1 MPRRILFTSPVQP
14 IGGCSP
20 DVYSW
25 NKSTSNIK
33 LIMSFINHP
42 GLCFLKA
49 NVPGVEILE
58 YPTWNDFEAALKE
71 PVDILG
77 ISFYINE
84 SEIALRMVRYAR
96 SRGVK
101 EVWAGNYGAYSPE
114 VAKYFDRVVTGWGE
128 APAAAALGVS
138 SGAHSEII
146 HPPMYGCMGTNV
158 FPYLTLH
165 GFLYTSR
172 GCPYTCTFCQT
183 PDFYGEAATVSL
195 ETIDRVLWT
204 YSKQGIATANI
215 LDENF
220 GIFPRHTREVIGLL
234 KKYRMRWIP
243 LCRADLLLK
252 HLDEW
257 KEHGLFGAH
266 IGVETLNPASLKGS
280 DKKLQRGTTVE
291 LLRLM
296 RKNHLIVQAFYIIG
310 FEEDTVESIRQDIEE
325 LATLDVDIAQVQIVT
340 PYPRTVLRDVI
351 DQRYGILD
359 GNLSRYNSRNLVWKH
374 PNIEPRE
381 IKELQQWAHA
391 KLFTSARAL
400 KTISKMLIFDCTERV
415 AIKGVTRMARS
426 RKSLRL
432 YRVNRRGLRNAKA
445 WAKRGWD
452 AYDEIEQERK
462 LSVGPGTMRLTQ
474 PKTS

>member
-1 MPRRILFTSPVQP
+1 
-14 IGGCSP
+14 
-20 DVYSW
+20 
-25 NKSTSNIK
+25 
-33 LIMSFINHP
+33 
-42 GLCFLKA
+42 
-49 NVPGVEILE
+49 
-58 YPTWNDFEAALKE
+58 
-71 PVDILG
+71 
-77 ISFYINE
+77 
-84 SEIALRMVRYAR
+84 
-96 SRGVK
+96 
-101 EVWAGNYGAYSPE
+101 
-114 VAKYFDRVVTGWGE
+114 
-128 APAAAALGVS
+128 
-138 SGAHSEII
+138 
-146 HPPMYGCMGTNV
+146 
-158 FPYLTLH
+158 
-165 GFLYTSR
+165 
-172 GCPYTCTFCQT
+172 
-183 PDFYGEAATVSL
+183 
-195 ETIDRVLWT
+195 
-204 YSKQGIATANI
+204 
-215 LDENF
+215 
-220 GIFPRHTREVIGLL
+220 
-234 KKYRMRWIP
+234 MRWIP